1 MKENNIDFEI
11 TIDSLNKLKD
21 ISKNMDG
28 KTFHFYTHV
37 LYDIRTHLG
46 ESEKTYLEIGSFAG
60 GSVSLVSSHPYPTK
74 CYSID
79 LGHPIPREV
88 VENNVSKFKNKKS
101 TFKYFEGNSRDEN
114 IINQISDEFDILFID
129 GDHSYDGA
137 MNDFKVYSKMVK
149 KGGYII
155 FDDYNDYIHSP
166 EVKPA
171 VDYIINNFSDEYL
184 MMGTAKPDFTV
195 GDIDNLGGN
204 CYILKKKV

>member
-1 MKENNIDFEI
+1 MKEGNIDFKV

-21 ISKNMDG
+21 ISKNMEG

-79 LGHPIPREV
+79 LGRPIPQEV
-88 VENNVSKFKNKKS
+88 VENNVSKFKNEKS
-101 TFKYFEGNSRDEN
+101 TFKYFKGDSRDEN
-114 IINQISDEFDILFID
+114 VINQIKDEIDILFID

-137 MNDFKVYSKMVK
+137 LNDFKVYSKMVK
-149 KGGYII
+149 AGGYIV

-166 EVKPA
+166 EVKTA
-171 VDYIINNFSDEYL
+171 VDDIAVNFSDEFL
-184 MMGTAKPDFTV
+184 MLGTVNTDFPV
-195 GDIDNLGGN
+195 GDLDNLGGN
-204 CYILKKKV
+204 SYILKKKV